1 MILIGESIN
10 STRRSVGE
18 AIGRRDAALLADLAR
33 RQVAAGADVLDVNV
47 AVAEGDETENLVW
60 AVETVQAAV
69 EVPLA
74 LDSRRPE
81 ALAAA
86 MEVHRGR
93 AILNSISAEERHV
106 DALMPLAAD
115 NGCQVIL
122 LPVGDGGVPRTAQE
136 RFEAS
141 ASLVDQAVQA
151 GIATDRLYVDPLVMA
166 VGSDWRAAHVALNTL
181 RLVRDGLPHVRTVA
195 GVTNVSFGMPRRS
208 LLNRT
213 LLVMALAR
221 GLDAMLVN
229 LTDDALLAAAIA
241 ADTLLGNDPYC
252 AAYLD
257 AYRAGRLDG

>member
-10 STRRSVGE
+10 STRRGVGE
-18 AIGRRDAALLADLAR
+18 AVSRRDAAFLVDLAR
-33 RQVAAGADVLDVNV
+33 RQVAAGADALDVNV

-86 MEVHRGR
+86 LEIHRGR

-106 DALMPLAAD
+106 GSLMPLAAAH
-115 NGCQVIL
+115 GCEVIL
-122 LPVGDGGVPRTAQE
+122 LPVGDGGVPKTAQE
-136 RFEAS
+136 RFDLS

-151 GIATDRLYVDPLVMA
+151 GIASDRVFVDPLVMA
-166 VGSDWRAAHVALNTL
+166 VGSDWRAPKVALDAL
-181 RLVRDGLPHVRTVA
+181 RLVQDGLPHVRTVA

-213 LLVMALAR
+213 LLAMALSR
-221 GLDAMLVN
+221 GLDAILVN
-229 LTDDALLAAAIA
+229 VTDDALLAVAIT

-252 AAYLD
+252 SAYLD
-257 AYRAGRLDG
+257 AYRAGGLDG

>member
-10 STRRSVGE
+10 STRHGVGE
-18 AIGRRDAALLADLAR
+18 AIGRRDAAFLVDLAR

-86 MEVHRGR
+86 MGIHRGR
-93 AILNSISAEERHV
+93 AILNSISAEARQV
-106 DALMPLAAD
+106 GSLMPLAAAY
-115 NGCQVIL
+115 GCEVIL
-122 LPVGDGGVPRTAQE
+122 LPVGDGGVPKTAQE
-136 RFEAS
+136 RFEVS

-151 GIATDRLYVDPLVMA
+151 GITTDRVFVDPLVMA
-166 VGSDWRAAHVALNTL
+166 LGSDRLAAQVALDTL
-181 RLVRDGLPHVRTVA
+181 RLVRDRLPHVRTVA
-195 GVTNVSFGMPRRS
+195 GVSGVSFGMPRRS

-213 LLVMALAR
+213 LLAMALSR
-221 GLDAMLVN
+221 GLDAILVN
-229 LTDDALLAAAIA
+229 VTDDALLAVAIT

-252 AAYLD
+252 TAYLN